1 MKYDEKWLYKEETT
15 AASKQ
20 NEMEM
25 NTDSNRNP
33 KFYAVL
39 PNFKQSQT
47 NSIVVW
53 VC

>member
-1 MKYDEKWLYKEETT
+1 MKYDEKCLYKEETT
-15 AASKQ
+15 SASKQ

-33 KFYAVL
+33 VL